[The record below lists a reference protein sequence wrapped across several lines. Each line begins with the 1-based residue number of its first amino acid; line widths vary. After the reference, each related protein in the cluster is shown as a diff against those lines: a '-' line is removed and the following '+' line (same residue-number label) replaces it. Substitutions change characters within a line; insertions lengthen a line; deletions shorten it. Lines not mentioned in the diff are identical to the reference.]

1 MCTFALYYLIM
12 NSARHLYIIG
22 NGFDRYH
29 GAESSYA
36 DFRKYLLHHNV
47 DVVKSLEFFFG
58 PQSLRN
64 TVDRY
69 SEFRWYTED
78 FKHLRIKAPEAEWAK
93 MFLWQDFEKYLCS
106 LNREKLF
113 DMLEWSL
120 PRTKHQEQQLQ
131 TQRYQ
136 KAINSILSK
145 IDLCTYEMRYQFHK
159 WIKTLHYAKGY
170 KTRLLDID
178 ANACYLNFNYTT
190 FLEDVYGV
198 PSTSIK
204 YIHGC
209 KRDKYGSLVLGHC
222 QDYQKGLN
230 DWIHKNKKRK
240 RYRPNLKDK
249 KGNYFSNGK
258 LCYLAYFVDSLDD
271 ANWMTESR
279 HDAIID
285 VKNRIETYYQE
296 NFKDSDKIIR
306 QNNDFFTR
314 LSEICEITVLGH
326 SLGEVDH
333 NYFKSIMNAN
343 KYPHQIK
350 WTFSWYSDN
359 DRKRIEK
366 FREQFGLRHVKYMH
380 MG

>member
-1 MCTFALYYLIM
+1 MD
-12 NSARHLYIIG
+12 SARHLYIIG

-47 DVVKSLEFFFG
+47 NVIKSLEFFFG
-58 PQSLRN
+58 PRSLRN
-64 TVDRY
+64 TVERY
-69 SEFRWYTED
+69 SEYRWYTED
-78 FKHLRIKAPEAEWAK
+78 FKHIRIKAPETKWAK

-120 PRTKHQEQQLQ
+120 PRTKHQEQQFHYQ
-131 TQRYQ
+131 GYQ
-136 KAINSILSK
+136 KAINNILSK
-145 IDLCTYEMRYQFHK
+145 INLCTFEMRYQFHK
-159 WIKTLHYAKGY
+159 WIKTIHYAKGN
-170 KTRLLDID
+170 KTKLLDVD
-178 ANACYLNFNYTT
+178 PNANFLNFNYTT

-198 PSTSIK
+198 PSANIK

-222 QDYQKGLN
+222 QDYQKGLHE
-230 DWIHKNKKRK
+230 WLHKNKNRK

-249 KGNYFSNGK
+249 KGMYFSNGK
-258 LCYLAYFVDSLDD
+258 MCYLAYFVDSQDD
-271 ANWMTESR
+271 ANWITESR

-285 VKNRIETYYQE
+285 VKNQIEAYYQE
-296 NFKDSDKIIR
+296 NFKDSRKIIKL
-306 QNNDFFTR
+306 NNDFFSG
-314 LSEICEITVLGH
+314 LSEISEITVLGH

-333 NYFKSIMNAN
+333 NYFKSIIDVN
-343 KYPHQIK
+343 KDPNQIK

-366 FREQFGLRHVKYMH
+366 FRKQFGLHLVNYMH

>member
-1 MCTFALYYLIM
+1 MD
-12 NSARHLYIIG
+12 SARHLYIIG

-58 PQSLRN
+58 PRSLRN
-64 TVDRY
+64 TVDSY
-69 SEFRWYTED
+69 YAFRWYTED
-78 FKHLRIKAPEAEWAK
+78 FKHLKIKAPEAEWAK
-93 MFLWQDFEKYLCS
+93 MFLWQDFEKYLSS

-113 DMLEWSL
+113 DILEWSL
-120 PRTKHQEQQLQ
+120 PRTQRLELQ
-131 TQRYQ
+131 FQAQNYQ
-136 KAINSILSK
+136 KATNNILSK

-159 WIKTLHYAKGY
+159 WIKTIHYAKGY
-170 KTRLLDID
+170 KKRLIDID
-178 ANACYLNFNYTT
+178 VNACFLNFNYTT
-190 FLEDVYGV
+190 FLEDVYCV
-198 PSTSIK
+198 PATSIN

-209 KRDKYGSLVLGHC
+209 KRDKYGSLILGHC
-222 QDYQKGLN
+222 QDYQKGL
-230 DWIHKNKKRK
+230 DEWIHKNRNRK

-249 KGNYFSNGK
+249 KGNYYSNGK
-258 LCYLAYFVDSLDD
+258 LSYLAYF
-271 ANWMTESR
+271 ANSIDNENCMTESR

-285 VKNRIETYYQE
+285 VKNRIETYYKE
-296 NFKDSDKIIR
+296 NFKNSSMIIR
-306 QNNDFFTR
+306 LNNDFFSR
-314 LSEICEITVLGH
+314 LSETCEITVLGH

-333 NYFKSIMNAN
+333 NYFKSIIDMN
-343 KYPHQIK
+343 KKPQQIK

-366 FREQFGLRHVKYMH
+366 FREQFGLHHVNYMH

>member
-1 MCTFALYYLIM
+1 M

-29 GAESSYA
+29 GADSSYE

-64 TVDRY
+64 TVDSY

-93 MFLWQDFEKYLCS
+93 LFLWQDFEKYLSS

-120 PRTKHQEQQLQ
+120 PRTKHKEQLFQAQ
-131 TQRYQ
+131 NYQ
-136 KAINSILSK
+136 KAINCILSK

-159 WIKTLHYAKGY
+159 WIKTIHYAKGY
-170 KTRLLDID
+170 KEKLLRID
-178 ANACYLNFNYTT
+178 TNACFLNFNYTT
-190 FLEDVYGV
+190 FLEDVYGI
-198 PSTSIK
+198 PSMSIK

-209 KRDKYGSLVLGHC
+209 KRDKYGSLILGHC
-222 QDYQKGLN
+222 QDCQKGL
-230 DWIHKNKKRK
+230 DEWIHKNMKRK
-240 RYRPNLKDK
+240 RYRPNLKGK
-249 KGNYFSNGK
+249 NGHYYSNGK
-258 LCYLAYFVDSLDD
+258 MCYLAYFVDSFDN

-296 NFKDSDKIIR
+296 NYKNSNKIIKL
-306 QNNDFFTR
+306 NKDFFSH
-314 LSEICEITVLGH
+314 LSDICEITILGH

-333 NYFKSIMNAN
+333 NYFKSIIDAN
-343 KYPHQIK
+343 KDPHQIE

-366 FREQFGLRHVKYMH
+366 FREQFGLHRVNYMH

>member
-1 MCTFALYYLIM
+1 MD
-12 NSARHLYIIG
+12 SARHLYIIG

-47 DVVKSLEFFFG
+47 NVIKSLEFFFG
-58 PQSLRN
+58 PRSLRN
-64 TVDRY
+64 TVERY

-78 FKHLRIKAPEAEWAK
+78 FKHLRIKAPETKWAK
-93 MFLWQDFEKYLCS
+93 LYLWQDFERYLGS

-113 DMLEWSL
+113 DMLELSL
-120 PRTKHQEQQLQ
+120 PRTKHQERQFDY
-131 TQRYQ
+131 RHYQ
-136 KAINSILSK
+136 KAISNILAK
-145 IDLCTYEMRYQFHK
+145 IDLCTFEMRYQFHK

-170 KTRLLDID
+170 KTKLLDVD
-178 ANACYLNFNYTT
+178 PNANFLSFNYTT

-198 PSTSIK
+198 PSANIK

-209 KRDKYGSLVLGHC
+209 KKDKYGCLVLGHC
-222 QDYQKGLN
+222 QDYQKGL
-230 DWIHKNKKRK
+230 DEWIHKNINRK

-249 KGNYFSNGK
+249 KGKYFSNGK
-258 LCYLAYFVDSLDD
+258 LCYLAYFVDLLDD

-296 NFKDSDKIIR
+296 NFKDSNKIIR
-306 QNNDFFTR
+306 LNDDFFSS

-326 SLGEVDH
+326 SLGEVDQ
-333 NYFKSIMNAN
+333 N
-343 KYPHQIK
+343 
-350 WTFSWYSDN
+350 
-359 DRKRIEK
+359 
-366 FREQFGLRHVKYMH
+366 
-380 MG
+380 